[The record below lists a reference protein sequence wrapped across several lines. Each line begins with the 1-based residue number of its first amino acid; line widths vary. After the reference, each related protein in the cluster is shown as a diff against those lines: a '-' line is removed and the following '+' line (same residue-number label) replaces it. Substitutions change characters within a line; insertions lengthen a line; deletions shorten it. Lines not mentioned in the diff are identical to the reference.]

1 MRGGGEPKAKAF
13 DFLSVSV
20 PSIQKLGWVQML
32 IAPRLWNVKALLYI
46 HASSLRQTFTKH
58 E

>member
-32 IAPRLWNVKALLYI
+32 IAPRLWNVKALL
-46 HASSLRQTFTKH
+46 SVPGV
-58 E
+58 